1 MVLRSVRVDPDA
13 DGTRRSIKQNTFIRE
28 NRDKFKML
36 QLEEKLEQLKK
47 QSLTKNR

>member
-1 MVLRSVRVDPDA
+1 MLRSVRVDPDA
-13 DGTRRSIKQNTFIRE
+13 DGTRRLIKRNPFIRE